1 MSVTFTSKD
10 TGKTLLIGGQET
22 VDAGSSGSIGPFPK
36 YSISR
41 EDLRTTD
48 GTYINTKYSI
58 NVTGTAVLKSD
69 DSQNM
74 LAAGQRQF
82 RVQGEALI
90 KMQFNRMQWPMHGVG
105 LLEIEPYGGLA
116 NRIKFNDAR
125 LTSMELPEQTDE
137 SAGVQNL
144 EYSFSFEAFQDSS
157 DASDNT
163 GADSADGDHIVQ
175 PTYLLS
181 SAEESWDLSP
191 NEGTV
196 AFQDNDISGNPY
208 LSFTLTHTLSA
219 TGLKKFKTG
228 TGLDTDGEAW
238 RQAVQWVGSRLIDN
252 PETDITTDVM
262 GNTAVTKFNPFYMDQ
277 KWEMITPDWGT
288 DDNLG
293 YSLTTDY
300 KVYNHVRTVN
310 NDQAAGS
317 YSVTDTW
324 LVSEQ
329 TQNVTHDVEISI
341 ETGPEVPANVVSISG
356 TIQGLSLRSPD
367 DTKWDTLY
375 LFDSTE
381 VRGEIQAE
389 TDTNITIQ
397 LIGEA
402 GTTIYSKT
410 VAGDKLVV
418 RVGYKGEDDK
428 YTNAL
433 AALDSVLAKAS
444 TAATTAYTDSGL
456 TGTLRTGIENNKTV
470 GHNRGTGTITWSI
483 SYDDMSVE
491 IEGAL
496 KESITITDD
505 NEDGSNEVIA
515 IIGVIGNAAGP
526 VIQDM
531 GTTTERTR
539 SISVDITMQKANRTA
554 KPNAAPTFILAYQPA
569 DSYQQ
574 SKTETWDPLNGVYN
588 LSVSWTYN

>member
-1 MSVTFTSKD
+1 MSVTFKSKD

-74 LAAGQRQF
+74 LTSGQRQF

-90 KMQFNRMQWPMHGVG
+90 KMQFNRMAWPMHGVG
-105 LLEIEPYGGLA
+105 LLVIEPYGGLA

-157 DASDNT
+157 DTSDNT
-163 GADSADGDHIVQ
+163 GADSADGDHIAQ

-196 AFQDNDISGNPY
+196 AFKDNDISENPY

-219 TGLKKFKTG
+219 TGLKKFASS
-228 TGLDTDGEAW
+228 TGLATDGDAW
-238 RQAVQWVGSRLIDN
+238 RQAVQWVGSKLIDN
-252 PETDITTDVM
+252 PDTAITTDIM
-262 GNTAVTKFNPFYMDQ
+262 GNAVAANFNPFYMD
-277 KWEMITPDWGT
+277 KDT
-288 DDNLG
+288 DSDSLG
-293 YSLTTDY
+293 YNLTTDY

-324 LVSEQ
+324 LVSEKSQ
-329 TQNVTHDVEISI
+329 SVTHDVEINI
-341 ETGPEVPANVVSISG
+341 ETGPEVPANVVSLNG
-356 TIQGLSLRSPD
+356 TIQGLSGRGPD
-367 DTKWDTLY
+367 
-375 LFDSTE
+375 
-381 VRGEIQAE
+381 
-389 TDTNITIQ
+389 NTI
-397 LIGEA
+397 G
-402 GTTIYSKT
+402 
-410 VAGDKLVV
+410 
-418 RVGYKGEDDK
+418 DK

-433 AALDSVLAKAS
+433 AALAGVLAKAP

-483 SYDDMSVE
+483 SYDDLGVE

-526 VIQDM
+526 IIQDM

-539 SISVDITMQKANRTA
+539 SISVDITMQKANRVA
-554 KPNAAPTFILAYQPA
+554 KPNAAPTFITAYQPA